1 MTNAR
6 WFITAVL
13 LALTLLGATVATA
26 QVVVQ
31 VEDLIGTWELVS
43 TKDLNTGAAVYGIED
58 ASTGIQWLQLT
69 RSHYMVIGMTR
80 DRSVISPADFAK
92 LSPEE
97 KVKINYA
104 RVWNEKNAQLF
115 GANGGT
121 YRVEGDTIH
130 EKPTMALYTGL
141 IGTDRVLKIT
151 RLDKSTMI
159 VQEEYPV
166 LNPTTTREV
175 TFRRIE

>member
-1 MTNAR
+1 MTHAHG
-6 WFITAVL
+6 FMAAVL
-13 LALTLLGATVATA
+13 LALTLIAVNCATA
-26 QVVVQ
+26 QVVVK
-31 VEDLIGTWELVS
+31 VEDLIGAWELVS
-43 TKDLNTGAAVYGIED
+43 TKDLKTGAAVYGIED
-58 ASTGIQWLQLT
+58 ASTGMQWLQFT
-69 RSHYMVIGMTR
+69 RSHYMLIGMTR

-97 KVKINYA
+97 KVKTNYA
-104 RVWNEKNAQLF
+104 RVWNEKNEQIVTA
-115 GANGGT
+115 GAGT
-121 YRVEGDTIH
+121 YSVAGDKIH
-130 EKPTMALYTGL
+130 RTTTMAINTSV
-141 IGTDRVLKIT
+141 IGFDRVMKIT